1 MRASGLTKED
11 LTEEEFAHYIRE
23 MLELPAT
30 NEEISDLWK
39 RMATKD
45 GNIEFEKFKDLVNGF
60 PLAMPDKNAKKPVK
74 KAEPAKE

>member
-1 MRASGLTKED
+1 MTKED

-30 NEEISDLWK
+30 NEEIADLWK

-45 GNIEFEKFKDLVNGF
+45 GNIEFDKFQDLVNGHS
-60 PLAMPDKNAKKPVK
+60 LALPDKNAKKPTK
-74 KAEPAKE
+74 KVEAAKD